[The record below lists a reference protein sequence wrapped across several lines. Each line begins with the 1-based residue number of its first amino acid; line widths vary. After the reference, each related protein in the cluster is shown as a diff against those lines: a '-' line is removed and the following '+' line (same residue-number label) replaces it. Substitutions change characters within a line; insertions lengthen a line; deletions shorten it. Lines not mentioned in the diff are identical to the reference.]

1 MKHQTQHIADPALDM
16 LEKQRAAHEA
26 RKQSPLTFQYGTIN
40 VPTEMLNNGNV
51 PMCGTRVHLAANREL
66 TKCVPAE
73 RRLNIIYAPLLAK
86 TLCSDLCETI
96 ESFLKENRMTD
107 TKADTAYFK
116 HWREIWEEQLYSP
129 DMPKDAEKEIRQLAQ
144 WWREDGTDN
153 IVKSLRYAY
162 ANQLGT
168 FKDLQSNTID
178 FFAWI
183 FTAREIARAAAKHDD
198 VTLDYLLSFPESK
211 PYKLRRNAQDYSY
224 KLQEFTT
231 RLVVSAFGQDYDPSN
246 AQIETGKRA
255 LYNRLAL
262 YDAVTALSEYHAKDT
277 IEKAHRQC
285 PAERCKNCE
294 LNPCKT
300 LKAVTRNMSKS

>member
-1 MKHQTQHIADPALDM
+1 MIQQNQISDPALAM
-16 LEKQRAAHEA
+16 LEMQRAAHNA
-26 RKQSPLTFQYGTIN
+26 LQQAPMSFGTVH
-40 VPTEMLNNGNV
+40 VPV
-51 PMCGTRVHLAANREL
+51 PEDVESTRVHLAANREL
-66 TKCVPAE
+66 TAYVPAA

-86 TLCSDLCETI
+86 TLCSDICQLI
-96 ESFLKENRMTD
+96 EQQLKENRIYD
-107 TKADTAYFK
+107 TKADTAYLK
-116 HWREIWEEQLYSP
+116 QWREVWEEQLYSP
-129 DMPKDAEKEIRQLAQ
+129 DMPKDAEKEIRQLTQ

-153 IVKSLRYAY
+153 IIKSLRYAY

-168 FKDLQSNTID
+168 IKDLQSNTID

-183 FTAREIARAAAKHDD
+183 FTAREIARAAAHHDD
-198 VTLDYLLSFPESK
+198 VSLEFLKSIPQSK
-211 PYKLRRNAQDYSY
+211 PYKLRRNISDYSY
-224 KLQEFTT
+224 KLQEFAT
-231 RLVVSAFGQDYDPSN
+231 RLIVSAFGQDYDPSN
-246 AQIETGKRA
+246 AQIETGKKA

-300 LKAVTRNMSKS
+300 LKAVTKQMSKS